1 VSFAFLGV
9 MAEGLD
15 CFFVVVVVEFICFVK
30 NNPWVDKLATAFFF
44 ANFLFSKKREVG
56 RVRVGYFDL
65 TILRLI

>member
-30 NNPWVDKLATAFFF
+30 NNPWVDKLATAFFSLRTF
-44 ANFLFSKKREVG
+44 FS
-56 RVRVGYFDL
+56 F
-65 TILRLI
+65 